1 MGARRDVRGVRWRG
15 LVWSVSAGGAGKL
28 VWLADSGR
36 AGALGSRIIRHI
48 KHYIPTLT
56 HSPLSLVQT
65 DPQLVQ
71 ELSDEVAMR

>member
-1 MGARRDVRGVRWRG
+1 MFTVHQYGIVVALSVANYRTAR
-15 LVWSVSAGGAGKL
+15 AA
-28 VWLADSGR
+28 
-36 AGALGSRIIRHI
+36 ALGSAHHDHM
-48 KHYIPTLT
+48 KYYIPTLT